1 MFSFRKSLIPISEKI
16 KEYIRKSNAQYI
28 EQIVKNYKKNLLTN
42 ELNINSVVPSNIFIP
57 NYPNNNP
64 YFIFFGLLSMSIS
77 SGIYFLLRQK

>member
-64 YFIFFGLLSMSIS
+64 YFILFGLITMSIS